1 MLGPDQM
8 HHMTRISDALR
19 AGQDGTS
26 GVHRGGA
33 LLQLDHQTGMRYF
46 CNTRYFLQPEP
57 ELATSRNILL
67 DPAEMPKIP
76 NSILDESEKKVFLV

>member
-33 LLQLDHQTGMRYF
+33 AALRQSVGGAGGRGGG
-46 CNTRYFLQPEP
+46 
-57 ELATSRNILL
+57 
-67 DPAEMPKIP
+67 
-76 NSILDESEKKVFLV
+76 